1 METAA
6 KMLDALFRPRSI
18 AVVGA
23 STDPSK
29 LGSLPI
35 RFMLGAG
42 YAGEIYPVNPRAN
55 TIQGLPAFASVKAVG
70 KEIDVAIIA
79 VPKELCRAA
88 LEDCATA
95 GVRVS
100 IMFTSG
106 FAEVDASGAAAQM
119 EIAALAR
126 RSGMRVLGPNC
137 LGVVNFA
144 EGIVASFHPA
154 FALTEKR
161 SGRIGLASQSGAFG
175 GLSFTLARERGLSL
189 SYCVTTGNEVDID
202 IAECVSFLAEDASTD
217 VIILYLEGCRNGR
230 ALIEALRAAKRKR
243 KPVVAIKV
251 GRTTP
256 GAAAAASHTAAL
268 AGSDAVFDA
277 VFRQHG
283 VYRAHSIEEFLDV
296 GVACA
301 LGRSPQNA
309 SLGLVTV
316 SGGVGVLMA
325 DAATDLGLDVTPLSE
340 ATQTRVREILPY
352 AGPRNPIDV
361 TGQVVADPK
370 LFERGL
376 EIALAEG
383 GFGSLVAFTG
393 SLPRNPEHA
402 PKLKAVFATLR
413 QRHPDVS
420 LISAGLSTPEFRDE
434 LGMLGIPSFEDPS
447 RAVRAAAALR
457 FFAGDPAET
466 RSTDPRL
473 HPPLPE
479 GPMGELEALQA
490 LGAAGIPV
498 VDARL
503 ATDARSAVAAAKKL
517 GFPVVMKIASPN
529 ILHKS
534 DFGGVMLGIT
544 REEEVEKGFDE
555 LMGRARRAHPD
566 ALLQGCLVAP
576 MIDAG
581 VEVVLGTNRDPVF
594 GPVVMVGFGGIFVEV
609 LRDVS
614 LRVAPVGVAEAHQM
628 LRELHGFAMLE
639 GTRGRPRMDVE
650 TLAQA
655 VADLSSFAIAHAHE
669 IVSCDVNP
677 FLVHFK
683 GAVALDAVIVRKGPS
698 DKETA

>member
-1 METAA
+1 
-6 KMLDALFRPRSI
+6 MLDALFRPRSI

-35 RFMLGAG
+35 KFMLGAG
-42 YAGEIYPVNPRAN
+42 YDGEIYPVNPRAN
-55 TIQGLPAFASVKAVG
+55 TIQGLSAFPSAKSIGRK
-70 KEIDVAIIA
+70 IDVAIIA
-79 VPKELCRAA
+79 VPKELSLAA
-88 LEDCATA
+88 LEDCAAA
-95 GVRVS
+95 GVGVAV
-100 IMFTSG
+100 MFTSG
-106 FAEVDASGAAAQM
+106 FAEVDASGALAQR
-119 EIAALAR
+119 EIAALAK

-144 EGIVASFHPA
+144 QGMVASFHPA

-161 SGRIGLASQSGAFG
+161 AGRIGLASQSGAFG

-202 IAECVSFLAEDASTD
+202 IAECVSFLADDASTD
-217 VIILYLEGCRNGR
+217 VILLYLEGCRNGPS
-230 ALIEALRAAKRKR
+230 LIEALKAAKCKR

-251 GRTTP
+251 GRTAP
-256 GAAAAASHTAAL
+256 GAAAAASHTATL

-301 LGRSPQNA
+301 LGQSPRNA

-325 DAATDLGLDVTPLSE
+325 DAATDLGLDVTALPE
-340 ATQTRVREILPY
+340 ATQARVREILPY

-393 SLPRNPEHA
+393 ALPRNPEHA
-402 PKLKAVFATLR
+402 PKLRTVFETLR
-413 QRHPDVS
+413 RRHPEVS
-420 LISAGLSTPEFRDE
+420 LVSAGLSTPQFRDE
-434 LGMLGIPSFEDPS
+434 LGAMGVPSFEDPT
-447 RAVRAAAALR
+447 RAVRAVAALR
-457 FFAGDPAET
+457 FFASDPGET
-466 RSTDPRL
+466 MSADMRAHPR
-473 HPPLPE
+473 LPE
-479 GPMGELEALQA
+479 GPMGELEALRA

-498 VDARL
+498 IDAHLAVDAKG
-503 ATDARSAVAAAKKL
+503 AAAAATKI
-517 GFPVVMKIASPN
+517 GFPVVMKIASPD
-529 ILHKS
+529 IPHKS
-534 DFGGVMLGIT
+534 DIGGVMLGLAG
-544 REEEVEKGFDE
+544 EDDVAKGFDE
-555 LMGRARRAHPD
+555 LILRARRAYPE

-576 MIDAG
+576 MIEG
-581 VEVVLGTNRDPVF
+581 GTEIVLGANCDPVF
-594 GPVVMVGFGGIFVEV
+594 GPVVMVGLGGVFVEL

-614 LRVAPVGVAEAHQM
+614 LRVAPVGGDEALRM
-628 LRELHGFAMLE
+628 LRELKGFALLE
-639 GTRGRPRMDVE
+639 GARGRPPMDIE
-650 TLAQA
+650 ALAQA
-655 VADLSSFAIAHAHE
+655 LVDLSSFAVAHAHE
-669 IVSCDVNP
+669 IVSCDINP
-677 FLVHFK
+677 FLVLSK
-683 GAVALDAVIVRKGPS
+683 GAVALDAVIVRKSLSG
-698 DKETA
+698 EENA